1 MPHYLSS
8 PNLGP
13 VSFQARIGN
22 MDGVMVTYHNTERIF
37 GFQYIS
43 LDEMD
48 ERLFGPTPG
57 LGDKVFHHCV
67 SLLEE
72 IIEQASLCFPE
83 QVSHI
88 VITIT
93 F

>member
-1 MPHYLSS
+1 
-8 PNLGP
+8 
-13 VSFQARIGN
+13 

-48 ERLFGPTPG
+48 GRLFGPTPG
-57 LGDKVFHHCV
+57 LGNKVFRHCV

-72 IIEQASLCFPE
+72 IIEEASSFFPE
-83 QVSHI
+83 QVCRFNSTLNSSLNLSPYSH
-88 VITIT
+88 
-93 F
+93 